1 MHISVIMVVGAQWRS
16 LLPGIIM
23 YNSNIQEERTAAIS
37 LASKMVESLKFQPVQ
52 ARIFEGKEP
61 IQFFSI
67 FQSFM
72 LFKGGV
78 SSGYKNYMKVILKV
92 LVELFISIM
101 DACIFLIFPA
111 LMFFIIY
118 ITFFLWIIQSVV

>member
-1 MHISVIMVVGAQWRS
+1 
-16 LLPGIIM
+16 
-23 YNSNIQEERTAAIS
+23 
-37 LASKMVESLKFQPVQ
+37 MVESLKFQPVQ